1 MKLFEIIILVIL
13 FRFETILGSLI
24 QNIQVRENVNVTM
37 TCHFNRNKSVF
48 STKSFESMPSSLN
61 QILHNSISDNIILW
75 YKDDNQVIGVNSISN
90 DPRKYV
96 IHQEDFHT
104 YQLTLIN
111 VQLESSGIYKCQNF
125 TAKEENRFQLNV
137 MGKLFKLRLEK
148 RSAYEYATSDF
159 FRN

>member
-1 MKLFEIIILVIL
+1 MKLILVIVGSIL
-13 FRFETILGSLI
+13 ILSTTIDGSSI

-37 TCHFNRNKSVF
+37 TCHFDRNKSMF
-48 STKSFESMPSSLN
+48 STDSLSSMPSSLN
-61 QILHNSISDNIILW
+61 QILHHPFSDNIILW
-75 YKDDNQVIGVNSISN
+75 YKDDSQVIGVNSISN

-96 IHQEDFHT
+96 IHQENFHT

-137 MGKLFKLRLEK
+137 MGK
-148 RSAYEYATSDF
+148 SSC
-159 FRN
+159 